1 MLEVGNASAIES
13 QIRSGSCQPVGKK
26 RKITSDQDEDTIP
39 EDTIPVDDDAES
51 MRLMFNLLENQKEP
65 VKLEDHPVAR
75 LKNLVTLADKYDLA
89 LVTRLLMQ
97 VLWDG
102 IEKSDKS
109 AFKVYQ
115 VAVALKLGALARYAV
130 YRFGK
135 TERPEKFS
143 WAVIQELG
151 LEAYSSRAK
160 VLRHARAEQLIYKG
174 LQNSHLTQLDKYT
187 CGYSRILDLRSCIS
201 YLPYPSFKTELSHP

>member
-1 MLEVGNASAIES
+1 LRQSASGRSLTPTTSPVFRDMLEVGNASAIES
-13 QIRSGSCQPVGKK
+13 QIPSGSSQPVGKK
-26 RKITSDQDEDTIP
+26 RKTTSDQDEDTIP
-39 EDTIPVDDDAES
+39 KDTIPVDDDAES

-151 LEAYSSRAK
+151 LEAYSALTK
-160 VLRHARAEQLIYKG
+160 AVAR
-174 LQNSHLTQLDKYT
+174 
-187 CGYSRILDLRSCIS
+187 R
-201 YLPYPSFKTELSHP
+201 YPPGNQEKFDWRTVEPEFMFPT